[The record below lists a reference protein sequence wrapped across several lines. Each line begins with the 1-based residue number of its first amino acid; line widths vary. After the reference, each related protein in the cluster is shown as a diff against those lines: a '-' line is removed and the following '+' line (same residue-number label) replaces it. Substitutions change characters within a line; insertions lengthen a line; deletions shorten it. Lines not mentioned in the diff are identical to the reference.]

1 MSFVIKVNG
10 VEYEAPDD
18 VVITHNLAHQTIKFS
33 RQKPSSAPGAGS
45 APMLITAQRKEA
57 KPVPN
62 KPKKSPSQLSK
73 AEIEDKVLEYLRAAD
88 GPSNV
93 RSIIW
98 DLWGQGTSGKFRQ
111 LVHAAARE
119 MSDAGKLRRI
129 ESKVRGGQ
137 DKFEIVQSPKSE
149 PPAAHSEAH
158 AV

>member
-18 VVITHNLAHQTIKFS
+18 VVITHNLANQTIRFS
-33 RQKPSSAPGAGS
+33 RQKPSSAPAS
-45 APMLITAQRKEA
+45 TAPKLIPAERKEA
-57 KPVPN
+57 KAVPN

-73 AEIEDKVLEYLRAAD
+73 AEIEDKVLEYLRAAA
-88 GPSNV
+88 GPVNV

-129 ESKVRGGQ
+129 ESNVRGGQ
-137 DKFEIVQSPKSE
+137 DKFELVRSPKSE
-149 PPAAHSEAH
+149 PPATHSEAH
-158 AV
+158 AA